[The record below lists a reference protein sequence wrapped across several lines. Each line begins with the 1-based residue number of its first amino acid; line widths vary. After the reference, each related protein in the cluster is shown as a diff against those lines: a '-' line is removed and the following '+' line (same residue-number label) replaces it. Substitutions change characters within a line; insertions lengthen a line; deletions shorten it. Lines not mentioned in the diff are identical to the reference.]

1 MTSKNIQRNTKAL
14 KQISNKAYS
23 GIKSKVNNIVNL
35 YSDRSIAQF
44 STAKKI
50 ITDLINADTVKEKK
64 KANERYDKVANKSN
78 EPLNVR
84 MALNKLTKTGWN
96 RARDLIKN
104 KKEIKTNLS

>member
-14 KQISNKAYS
+14 KQISNKAYR
-23 GIKSKVNNIVNL
+23 GIKGKVDNIVNL
-35 YSDRSIAQF
+35 YSDRTIAQF

-50 ITDLINADTVKEKK
+50 INDLINADTEKEKR
-64 KANERYDKVANKSN
+64 KANERYEKVANKSN

-104 KKEIKTNLS
+104 NEEIKTNLS